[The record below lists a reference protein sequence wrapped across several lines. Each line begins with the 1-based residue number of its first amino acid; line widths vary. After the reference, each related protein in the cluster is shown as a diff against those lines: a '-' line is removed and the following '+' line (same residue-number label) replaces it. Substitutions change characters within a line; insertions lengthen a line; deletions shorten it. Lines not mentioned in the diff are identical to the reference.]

1 MKTVIQFSDC
11 HLLQDTSRKG
21 YGGIS
26 PYHSLERLL
35 AQLAQNSNTQKVSAD
50 VADVVLITG
59 DISGDDSPAS
69 YTHFLDLMER
79 FVDVPW
85 YVIAGNHDANPHYD
99 EYLAPHMLSSKS
111 PLHIGNWCIHGL
123 DTRPKQMAKG
133 AQGEI
138 DTQELI
144 CIERSLGTNN
154 HKHHLLALHHHILP
168 SNSWM
173 DKHNLVNAE
182 RLIEWLDS
190 VKVINHIIHGH
201 VHSPLRQQVGR
212 DNINSFGCPS
222 SCWQW
227 EMQADFGVS
236 NEQPGYHHICLYD
249 DGEASV
255 SIKRLS

>member
-11 HLLQDTSRKG
+11 HLLHDTSRKG

-35 AQLAQNSNTQKVSAD
+35 TQLVQSGNTEKVSPD
-50 VADVVLITG
+50 VADAVLITG

-69 YTHFLDLMER
+69 YTHFLNLMELY
-79 FVDVPW
+79 VDVPW
-85 YVIAGNHDANPHYD
+85 YVIPGNHDANPHYD
-99 EYLAPHMLSSKS
+99 EYLVPHMLLADL
-111 PLHIGNWCIHGL
+111 PLRIGSWCIHGL

-138 DTQELI
+138 DSHELD
-144 CIERSLGTNN
+144 CIERAVRAADQQ
-154 HKHHLLALHHHILP
+154 HHLLALHHHILP

-182 RLIEWLDS
+182 HLIEWLDS
-190 VKVINHIIHGH
+190 VKEIKHIIHGH
-201 VHSPLRQQVGR
+201 VHSPLRQQVGK
-212 DNINSFGCPS
+212 DNITSFGCPS

-227 EMQADFGVS
+227 EMQTDFAVS
-236 NEQPGYHHICLYD
+236 EEKPGYHHISLHD
-249 DGEASV
+249 DGDVAV
-255 SIKRLS
+255 SIKRLI